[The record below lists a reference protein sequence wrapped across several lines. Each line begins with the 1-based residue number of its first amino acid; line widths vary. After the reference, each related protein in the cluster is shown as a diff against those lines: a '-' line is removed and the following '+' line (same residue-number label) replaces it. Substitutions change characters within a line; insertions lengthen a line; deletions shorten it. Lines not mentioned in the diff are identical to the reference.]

1 MIGKELPVH
10 IAIIMD
16 GNARWARARGLCNSD
31 GYKMGVEAAFSAV
44 RASCNA
50 GIPYLTLFLFSTE
63 NWSRNPDDV
72 RLVFSIFE
80 KASVTALNELCDA
93 NIKVKVIGERLGL
106 GKSARQVIKNL
117 ESGTAKNSG
126 MYLCL
131 AINYG
136 GRSEIIN
143 AVSRMINDGLRAE
156 EVDVQK
162 LASYLYTDGIP
173 DPDLIIR
180 TAGEKRL
187 SNFLLWQSSY
197 SELYFCDTLWPDFTE
212 KDLEM
217 AMEAYKV
224 RCRKYGK

>member
-1 MIGKELPVH
+1 MIGKGLPGHV
-10 IAIIMD
+10 AIIMD
-16 GNARWARARGLCNSD
+16 GNVRWARAKGLCNSD
-31 GYKMGVEAAFSAV
+31 GYKMGVEAAFSIV
-44 RASCNA
+44 RASCNV

-63 NWSRNPDDV
+63 NWNRNPNDV

-80 KASVTALNELCDA
+80 KASVSALNELCDA
-93 NIKVKVIGERLGL
+93 NIKVKVIGERTGL
-106 GKSARQVIKNL
+106 DQSARKVIKNL
-117 ESGTAKNSG
+117 EAGTADNSG
-126 MYLCL
+126 MHLCL

-136 GRSEIIN
+136 GRSEIVS
-143 AVSRMINDGLRAE
+143 AASRMINDGLRAE
-156 EVDVQK
+156 EVSVQK
-162 LASYLYTDGIP
+162 FASYLYTGGMP

-197 SELYFCDTLWPDFTE
+197 SELYFCDTLWPDFAE

-217 AMEAYKV
+217 AIEAYQA